1 MDLANLGIK
10 QNVDITKKLDQLKA
24 DPKNPGNNQRA
35 IDYVIGLEIQKTV
48 ATFDEYIMY
57 FDAVDDEKK
66 EGTKDD
72 CPTKEKI
79 KREDTA
85 LFQPDEWFAPS
96 KAITGLERMRGVL
109 IFRIKNM

>member
-1 MDLANLGIK
+1 
-10 QNVDITKKLDQLKA
+10 
-24 DPKNPGNNQRA
+24 
-35 IDYVIGLEIQKTV
+35 
-48 ATFDEYIMY
+48 MY

-85 LFQPDEWFAPS
+85 LF
-96 KAITGLERMRGVL
+96 
-109 IFRIKNM
+109 